1 MPAKILVAD
10 DEEKIAKMVGSYLEA
25 AGFEVVLA
33 FDGGR
38 AISLVKSES
47 PDCLVLDIN
56 MPVADGLEVAREARK
71 TSAVPIIL
79 LTARTEEVDRVLG
92 LELGA
97 DDYVS
102 KPFSP
107 RELVARVKAVLRRSP
122 GGALAHGPLASR
134 SLAGGPDGE
143 AAPPSIKRGEVE
155 LDMRKRSALVAGRD
169 VRLTAI
175 QFDILGLLMRE
186 PGRVWTRLEILERA
200 VGESY
205 EGYERTIDAHIKN
218 IRKAIGDDSD
228 NPRYIGTM
236 RGVGYRF
243 IERADE
249 A

>member
-1 MPAKILVAD
+1 MPDKVLVAD
-10 DEEKIAKMVGSYLEA
+10 DEEKIARMVGSYLEA
-25 AGFEVVLA
+25 AGFLVVLA
-33 FDGGR
+33 FDGAR
-38 AISLVKSES
+38 AISLFRSEA
-47 PDCLVLDIN
+47 PDCLILDIN
-56 MPVADGLEVAREARK
+56 MPKADGLEIAREVRK
-71 TSAVPIIL
+71 TSNAPIIF
-79 LTARTEEVDRVLG
+79 LTARTDEMDRIIG

-107 RELVARVKAVLRRSP
+107 RELVARVRAVLRRSS
-122 GGALAHGPLASR
+122 GGALSAT
-134 SLAGGPDGE
+134 PDQD
-143 AAPPSIKRGEVE
+143 AAPALLRQGDLE
-155 LDMRKRSALVAGRD
+155 LDLKKRSAIVGGRA
-169 VRLTAI
+169 VNLTAI

-205 EGYERTIDAHIKN
+205 EGYERTVDAHIKN

-228 NPRYIGTM
+228 DPKYIGTM

-243 IERADE
+243 LERSDE

>member
-25 AGFEVVLA
+25 AGFAVLLA

-38 AISLVKSES
+38 ALSLFKSES

-56 MPVADGLEVAREARK
+56 MPVMDGLEVAHEARK
-71 TSAVPIIL
+71 SSKVPIIL
-79 LTARTEEVDRVLG
+79 LTARTDEVDRVVG

-97 DDYVS
+97 DDYIS

-107 RELVARVKAVLRRSP
+107 REVVARVRALLRRSA
-122 GGALAHGPLASR
+122 GGE
-134 SLAGGPDGE
+134 LAGAASAGPESETCLKRDG
-143 AAPPSIKRGEVE
+143 VE
-155 LDMRKRSALVAGRD
+155 LDLRKRSALVAGKT
-169 VRLTAI
+169 VNLTAI

-200 VGESY
+200 VGASY

-228 NPRYIGTM
+228 NPTYIGTM
-236 RGVGYRF
+236 RGVGYKF
-243 IERADE
+243 IERPDE

>member
-25 AGFEVVLA
+25 AGYLVVLA
-33 FDGGR
+33 YDGGR
-38 AISLVKSES
+38 AIQLAKSES

-56 MPVADGLEVAREARK
+56 MPIADGLEVAREVRK
-71 TSAVPIIL
+71 ASSVPIIL
-79 LTARTEEVDRVLG
+79 LTARTEEIDRVLG

-107 RELVARVKAVLRRSP
+107 RELVARVKAVLRRSAGGVLSGGP
-122 GGALAHGPLASR
+122 GGAAGSS
-134 SLAGGPDGE
+134 SL
-143 AAPPSIKRGEVE
+143 KRGDLE
-155 LDMRKRSALVAGRD
+155 LNLKKRSAIAASRAIA
-169 VRLTAI
+169 LTAI
-175 QFDILGLLMRE
+175 QFDILALLMGE

-200 VGESY
+200 VGASY

-218 IRKAIGDDSD
+218 IRKAIGDDSED
-228 NPRYIGTM
+228 PKYIGTM

-243 IERADE
+243 LEQNDE

>member
-1 MPAKILVAD
+1 MIPGSAHAAKVLVAD

-25 AGFEVVLA
+25 AGFEVLLA

-38 AISLVKSES
+38 ALSLFKGES

-56 MPVADGLEVAREARK
+56 MPVADGLEIAKEVRK
-71 TSAVPIIL
+71 SSAVPIIL
-79 LTARTEEVDRVLG
+79 LTARTEEIDKVIG

-97 DDYVS
+97 DDYIS

-107 RELVARVKAVLRRSP
+107 RELVARVRAVLRRSS
-122 GGALAHGPLASR
+122 GGGLS
-134 SLAGGPDGE
+134 
-143 AAPPSIKRGEVE
+143 AAPDQSAASAPLRRGDLE
-155 LDMRKRSALVAGRD
+155 LDLRKRSAVVAGRS
-169 VRLTAI
+169 VSLTAI
-175 QFDILGLLMRE
+175 QFDILCLLMRE

-200 VGESY
+200 VGASY

-218 IRKAIGDDSD
+218 IRKAIGDDSED
-228 NPRYIGTM
+228 PSYIGTM

-243 IERADE
+243 LERPDE

>member
-1 MPAKILVAD
+1 MPAKVLVAD
-10 DEEKIAKMVGSYLEA
+10 DEEKIAKMIGSYLEA
-25 AGFEVVLA
+25 AGYIVVIA
-33 FDGGR
+33 FDGGG
-38 AISLVKSES
+38 AIRLFKSER

-56 MPVADGLEVAREARK
+56 MPVADGLEVAREVRK

-79 LTARTEEVDRVLG
+79 LTARREEIDRVLG

-107 RELVARVKAVLRRSP
+107 RELVARVKAVLRRSS
-122 GGALAHGPLASR
+122 GGELAEKS
-134 SLAGGPDGE
+134 DQ
-143 AAPPSIKRGEVE
+143 AAPSGSLRRGDLE
-155 LDMRKRSALVAGRD
+155 LDLRKRSAVAAGR
-169 VRLTAI
+169 VVNLTAI
-175 QFDILGLLMRE
+175 QFDILSQLMGE

-200 VGESY
+200 VGASY

-218 IRKAIGDDSD
+218 IRKAIGDDSE
-228 NPRYIGTM
+228 NPKYIGTM

-243 IERADE
+243 LERSDE